1 MEQQAMSPETTTDR
15 GITLTDPAVRD
26 LPAQPQAAAPPPRT
40 GPLSGLERAAFF
52 AALRRK
58 ADQRIAGFG

>member
-1 MEQQAMSPETTTDR
+1 MGNAAMSPETMTPEREILFTD
-15 GITLTDPAVRD
+15 IPARD
-26 LPAQPQAAAPPPRT
+26 QPPRQPSPAL

-58 ADQRIAGFG
+58 ADQRIAEFG